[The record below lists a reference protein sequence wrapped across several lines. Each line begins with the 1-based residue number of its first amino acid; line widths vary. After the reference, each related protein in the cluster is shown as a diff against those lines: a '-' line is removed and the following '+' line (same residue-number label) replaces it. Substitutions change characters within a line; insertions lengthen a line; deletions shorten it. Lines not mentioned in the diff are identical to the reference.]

1 MTPRFATDAS
11 SGVVWRWEG
20 QAFGEADAQN
30 DVDGNGELVEINL
43 RFPGQYF
50 DLESETHYNY
60 YRTYA
65 PQLGRYIQSDPIGFV
80 DSFNLYSYAGL
91 NPLSEF
97 DSLGLFY
104 QIVVCEYLN
113 AQAEA
118 TDARAQEA
126 FNNDTR
132 LAKFAYDNDV
142 SICNEIECPEPRAEC
157 LVKARERYAER
168 LFQEFQ
174 ELDQALKNNPFRNR
188 LIKLGCSLQ
197 SRRWR

>member
-1 MTPRFATDAS
+1 M
-11 SGVVWRWEG
+11 
-20 QAFGEADAQN
+20 
-30 DVDGNGELVEINL
+30 DG
-43 RFPGQYF
+43 
-50 DLESETHYNY
+50 
-60 YRTYA
+60 
-65 PQLGRYIQSDPIGFV
+65 
-80 DSFNLYSYAGL
+80 FNLYAYAGL

-97 DSLGLFY
+97 DFLGLFY

-142 SICNEIECPEPRAEC
+142 SICNEIECPEPRTEC
-157 LVKARERYAER
+157 LAKARERYAER

-188 LIKLGCSLQ
+188 LINLGCSIQ
-197 SRRWR
+197 SRRGK